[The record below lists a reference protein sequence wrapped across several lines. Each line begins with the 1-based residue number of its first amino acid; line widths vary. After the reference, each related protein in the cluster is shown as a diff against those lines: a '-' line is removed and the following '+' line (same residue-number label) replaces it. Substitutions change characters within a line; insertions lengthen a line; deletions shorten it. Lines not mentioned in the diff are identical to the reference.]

1 MIYYTST
8 DLPVAEKLAKAFE
21 AKYPG
26 IAVRV
31 ERTGAER
38 VFQRI
43 GQEYS
48 SNIHAV
54 DVVNS
59 SDAAHFIVW
68 KRDGILAPYVP
79 EEVAKFYPAEHRDPD
94 GQFASFRVWLSII
107 AYNTN
112 LVKAE
117 DAPKSFADL
126 LDPKWKGKIVKAHPG
141 YSGTIMTATY
151 QMQRD
156 LGWSFFEQLAK
167 QNIMQVQSSADPPKK
182 LDLGE
187 RAVMADGNEYN
198 IFQMKEAGRPVE
210 PVYATE
216 GSPLIIGPNG
226 IFKDAPQSERGKA
239 VPVVQPQPR
248 GPAAHHR
255 CRRPALGACADG
267 REGGAQAAQG
277 HQDHEGRRR
286 GGRERERIR
295 SRRATPRSSA
305 SDPNDLRTAQNF
317 RRRNACRKDRRAA
330 SRARLPAATTRKCE
344 DLLIDVV
351 GLCVTARNEDYVR
364 SALAGCDD
372 DGPCTAIGHAR
383 TLTAAGAAFV
393 NGTAAHG
400 EDFDDTF
407 EGGPVH
413 AGAVIVPAVLAA
425 CERHN
430 PDGRMALI
438 GIAVGTE
445 VLCRLSLVVPKAVHK
460 AGFHPTA
467 VFGAMGAAAGVGAA
481 LGLNARQIVDALG
494 IAGSMAGGIIEYLA
508 EGAWTKRLHA
518 GWAAQSGIRAALLAR
533 GGFVGPRTVFEGVHG
548 LFHGFAH
555 TTEGDYDALTG
566 DFGTRWVT
574 DTLAFKPYPCGTMAQ
589 PYIDCARRL
598 AARGIK
604 PEDVAE
610 IVCEVAE
617 GTVHRLWEPLADKQ
631 RPRNGYAAK
640 FAVPYLLATG
650 FVHGG
655 VGLGAFTES
664 AIRDPRVLA
673 LAAKVKF
680 VIDPDNPYPNNY
692 TGHIRATLK
701 DGSVIEERQ
710 PYLRGGA
717 QEPLTRQDVTDK
729 FALNAQHGGWSKAQS
744 DAALKLM
751 AGLYRD
757 KIDLSSLRG

>member
-1 MIYYTST
+1 MAPELPTTS
-8 DLPVAEKLAKAFE
+8 VAETLA
-21 AKYPG
+21 
-26 IAVRV
+26 
-31 ERTGAER
+31 
-38 VFQRI
+38 
-43 GQEYS
+43 
-48 SNIHAV
+48 
-54 DVVNS
+54 
-59 SDAAHFIVW
+59 
-68 KRDGILAPYVP
+68 
-79 EEVAKFYPAEHRDPD
+79 
-94 GQFASFRVWLSII
+94 
-107 AYNTN
+107 
-112 LVKAE
+112 
-117 DAPKSFADL
+117 
-126 LDPKWKGKIVKAHPG
+126 GKIVALKPG
-141 YSGTIMTATY
+141 A
-151 QMQRD
+151 
-156 LGWSFFEQLAK
+156 
-167 QNIMQVQSSADPPKK
+167 
-182 LDLGE
+182 
-187 RAVMADGNEYN
+187 
-198 IFQMKEAGRPVE
+198 
-210 PVYATE
+210 
-216 GSPLIIGPNG
+216 
-226 IFKDAPQSERGKA
+226 
-239 VPVVQPQPR
+239 
-248 GPAAHHR
+248 
-255 CRRPALGACADG
+255 
-267 REGGAQAAQG
+267 
-277 HQDHEGRRR
+277 
-286 GGRERERIR
+286 
-295 SRRATPRSSA
+295 
-305 SDPNDLRTAQNF
+305 
-317 RRRNACRKDRRAA
+317 
-330 SRARLPAATTRKCE
+330 LPAATARKCE

-351 GLCVTARNEDYVR
+351 GLCVTARNEDYIK
-364 SALAGCDD
+364 SALVGCDD
-372 DGPCTAIGHAR
+372 DGPCTAIGHGR

-438 GIAVGTE
+438 GIAVGAE

-494 IAGSMAGGIIEYLA
+494 VAGSMAGGIIEYLA

-533 GGFVGPRTVFEGVHG
+533 GGFSGPRTVFEGVHG

-555 TTEGDYDALTG
+555 TTRGDYDALTG

-604 PEDVAE
+604 PEDVTDIA
-610 IVCEVAE
+610 CEVAE

-655 VGLGAFTES
+655 VGLSAFTEN
-664 AIRDPRVLA
+664 AIRDDRVLA

-692 TGHIRATLK
+692 TGHIRATLR
-701 DGSVIEERQ
+701 DGSAVEERQ
-710 PYLRGGA
+710 PHLRGGA
-717 QEPLTRQDVTDK
+717 KEPLNRQDVTDK
-729 FALNAQHGGWSKAQS
+729 FLLNAEHGGWSAAQS

-751 AGLYRD
+751 AGLYNDR
-757 KIDLSSLRG
+757 IDLSSLRG